1 MRSIGRNTD
10 PGAVALDAT
19 GPSGGSGLVAEAV
32 TKTFGSTTALN
43 GMSATFGRGLVHG
56 LIGENGSGKST
67 FVKIVAG
74 IHRADA
80 GLVGFDGAPLTGS
93 AGAGAAGSTGGTGST
108 ARIACVYQDG
118 SLIDEL
124 TVAQNL
130 DLIVEPGFR
139 PATDGEPWQRAVLDA
154 AGLGDVGLGS
164 RTGDLPGNEQRLVEI
179 AAVLARRP
187 DVILFD
193 ESTSSLDENGVA
205 WVLESMRA
213 AAARGACVIFVTH
226 RLHEVLAV
234 TSHIAILRDGV
245 LVAELPTAGASTERL
260 VRHMAGREVTAF
272 TRRSAARDAA
282 APVVLTGSALRAASC
297 GPIDL
302 TVRRG
307 EIVGIGGAAG
317 NGQAELIRALAGDG
331 LDGGEVTVDGVPLRR
346 AEDAVDVGAVFVSS
360 DRRNE
365 SLSGLLSIRENYT
378 LALDASAGGW
388 WRWLRRR
395 REVARATELADA
407 YDLAR
412 GSIEQPV
419 ATLSGGNQQKVA
431 VGRAVAR
438 EPKVLLIEE
447 PTEGVDV
454 RSRFDI
460 YRSLVTVAEQGT
472 AVVFTSSDA
481 GELRLLADRVV
492 VLARGRSVA
501 ELHGEE
507 VTEEA
512 IVHAFTTAKERQ
524 EEREREHRED
534 PEPGNRRDRPDR
546 RPGRRRDHQRERGA
560 GPARRPGR
568 RSTLTPATFGL
579 LAVLLAGLWIYGT
592 YRDANFGTVGNL
604 GAILQLSLPLALA
617 ALAQLPVLLVGE
629 IDASIGS
636 MMGLIVVLLSFFP
649 AGSPPLL
656 FGLAITAGA
665 VLGAVNALLV
675 VRLRVTAVI
684 ATIATLGIFLG
695 VGRILRPEPS
705 GLINNEL
712 AVLLGQGVAHI
723 PGFFLV
729 VVVLAILVDLWVN
742 GTRAGLRSR
751 AVGYSV
757 VRASQLG
764 VRTARLRAAMFVVA
778 GAIAGLGSVALAAQT
793 GVGDPGS
800 GSGYTLLSIAV
811 PVIGGALLGGGRGSA
826 VGCVLAALFV
836 AEVQDFIP
844 FVDVPTGGYL
854 IAVGVLTIV
863 ALIISTV
870 RPPAAVGGLSRLI
883 SKESRNNA

>member
-1 MRSIGRNTD
+1 MRPTGRNTG
-10 PGAVALDAT
+10 PGAVAIEPAT
-19 GPSGGSGLVAEAV
+19 SDGSGLVAEGV

-43 GMSATFGRGLVHG
+43 GMSATFARGAVHG

-80 GLVGFDGAPLTGS
+80 GLVRFDGTPLTE
-93 AGAGAAGSTGGTGST
+93 AADGV
-108 ARIACVYQDG
+108 RIACVYQDG

-130 DLIVEPGFR
+130 DLIVEPEYR
-139 PATDGEPWQRAVLDA
+139 PAANGTSWQRAVLDA
-154 AGLGDVGLGS
+154 AGLGGIDPAS
-164 RTGDLPGNEQRLVEI
+164 RIGDLPNNEKRLVEI
-179 AAVLARRP
+179 AAVLARRT

-193 ESTSSLDENGVA
+193 ESTSSLDETGVA
-205 WVLESMRA
+205 WVLDSMRA

-234 TSHIAILRDGV
+234 TSDIAILRDGV
-245 LVAELPTAGASTERL
+245 LVAELPTAGASTDEL
-260 VRHMAGREVTAF
+260 VRYMAGREVAAF
-272 TRRSAARDAA
+272 TRRSATAGPD
-282 APVVLTGSALRAASC
+282 APVVLEGRGLRAASC

-302 TVRRG
+302 SVRRG

-317 NGQAELIRALAGDG
+317 NGQGELIRALAGDG
-331 LDGGEVTVDGVPLRR
+331 LDGGTVVVDGVPLRR
-346 AEDAVDVGAVFVSS
+346 AEAAVDVGAVFVSS
-360 DRRNE
+360 DRRDE

-378 LALDASAGGW
+378 LALGASSGGW
-388 WRWLRRR
+388 WRWLPRR

-419 ATLSGGNQQKVA
+419 GTLSGGNQQKVA

-438 EPKVLLIEE
+438 EPKALLIEE

-454 RSRFDI
+454 RSRFEI
-460 YRSLVTVAEQGT
+460 YRSLVAVAEQGT

-501 ELHGEE
+501 ELSGEE

-512 IVHAFTTAKERQ
+512 IVHAFSTAKEQQ
-524 EEREREHRED
+524 EERRHRE
-534 PEPGNRRDRPDR
+534 ERSA
-546 RPGRRRDHQRERGA
+546 GR
-560 GPARRPGR
+560 ARRPGR
-568 RSTLTPATFGL
+568 RSTLTPATFVL
-579 LAVLLAGLWIYGT
+579 LGMLLAGLWVYGA
-592 YRDANFGTVGNL
+592 YRDSNFGTIGNL
-604 GAILQLSLPLALA
+604 STILQLSLPLVLA

-636 MMGLIVVLLSFFP
+636 TMGLIVVLLSFFP
-649 AGSPPLL
+649 ELSPPLL
-656 FGLAITAGA
+656 IGLAVAAGA
-665 VLGAVNALLV
+665 LLGAVNAVLV
-675 VRLRVTAVI
+675 VRLRITAVI

-695 VGRILRPEPS
+695 VGRILRPEPE
-705 GLINNEL
+705 GLINNDL
-712 AVLLGQGVAHI
+712 ATLLGQGVAYI
-723 PGFFLV
+723 PSFFLV
-729 VVVLAILVDLWVN
+729 AVVLAIAFDLWVN

-751 AVGYSV
+751 AVGYSEA
-757 VRASQLG
+757 RASQLG
-764 VRTARLRAAMFVVA
+764 VRTPFFRAAMFVVG

-793 GVGDPGS
+793 GIGDPNS
-800 GSGYTLLSIAV
+800 GSGYLLLSIAV
-811 PVIGGALLGGGRGSA
+811 PVIGGALLTGGRGSA
-826 VGCVLAALFV
+826 IGCVLGAVFV
-836 AEVQDFIP
+836 AEVQNFIP
-844 FVDVPTGGYL
+844 FVDLPTGGYL

-863 ALIISTV
+863 ALTVSAV
-870 RPPAAVGGLSRLI
+870 RPPSAFGGLGLLI
-883 SKESRNNA
+883 SKERRKHA

>member
-1 MRSIGRNTD
+1 MRSTGPGADGRNPR
-10 PGAVALDAT
+10 PGTVALESAA
-19 GPSGGSGLVAEAV
+19 GPGSAADLPAGAAGSGLIAAAL
-32 TKTFGSTTALN
+32 TKTFGSTTALD
-43 GMSATFGRGLVHG
+43 GMSTAFGRGVVHG

-80 GLVGFDGAPLTGS
+80 GLVSFDGVPLTDSSGP
-93 AGAGAAGSTGGTGST
+93 ARGD

-130 DLIVEPGFR
+130 DLIVEPGLR
-139 PATDGEPWQRAVLDA
+139 PAAAGKSWQRTVLDE
-154 AGLGDVGLGS
+154 AGLDGVQLNG
-164 RTGDLPGNEQRLVEI
+164 RAGDLPNNERRLAEI

-193 ESTSSLDENGVA
+193 ESTSSLDERGVG
-205 WVLESMRA
+205 WVLASMRA
-213 AAARGACVIFVTH
+213 AAARGACVVFVTH

-234 TSHIAILRDGV
+234 TADIAILRDGV
-245 LVAELPTAGASTERL
+245 LVAELPTAGASTDQL
-260 VRHMAGREVTAF
+260 VRYMAGREVTAF
-272 TRRSAARDAA
+272 TRRDGVRDVGS
-282 APVVLTGSALRAASC
+282 PVVLTSTALRASAC

-302 TVRRG
+302 AVRRG

-317 NGQAELIRALAGDG
+317 NGQGELIRALAGDG
-331 LDGGEVTVDGVPLRR
+331 LDGGEVRVDGVPLRR
-346 AEDAVDVGAVFVSS
+346 AEAAVDIGAVFVSS
-360 DRRNE
+360 DRRDE

-378 LALDASAGGW
+378 LALDASTGRW

-395 REVARATELADA
+395 REVARAAELADA
-407 YDLAR
+407 YDLTR

-438 EPKVLLIEE
+438 HPKVLLIEE

-460 YRSLVTVAEQGT
+460 YRSLVAVAEEGT
-472 AVVFTSSDA
+472 AVVFASSDA
-481 GELRLLADRVV
+481 SELRLLADRVV

-501 ELHGEE
+501 ELAGDE

-512 IVHAFTTAKERQ
+512 IVHAFSTAKDRQ
-524 EEREREHRED
+524 EEKE
-534 PEPGNRRDRPDR
+534 
-546 RPGRRRDHQRERGA
+546 QQAA
-560 GPARRPGR
+560 GSARRPVR
-568 RSTLTPATFGL
+568 RPRRQLTLTPATFAL
-579 LAVLLAGLWIYGT
+579 LGVLLVGLWVYGA
-592 YRDANFGTVGNL
+592 YRDSNFGTIDNL
-604 GAILQLSLPLALA
+604 GAILQLSIPLALA

-649 AGSPPLL
+649 TGSPALL
-656 FGLAITAGA
+656 FALAIAAGA
-665 VLGAVNALLV
+665 VLGAVNAVLV
-675 VRLRVTAVI
+675 VRLRITAVI

-695 VGRILRPEPS
+695 VGRILRPEPA
-705 GLINNEL
+705 GLINNDL
-712 AVLLGQGVAHI
+712 ATLMGLGVAYI
-723 PGFFLV
+723 PVIFLV
-729 VVVLAILVDLWVN
+729 IVVLAAVIDTWVN
-742 GTRAGLRSR
+742 GTRGGLRSR
-751 AVGYSV
+751 AVGYSA

-764 VRTARLRAAMFVVA
+764 VRTWRFRAAMYVVA
-778 GAIAGLGSVALAAQT
+778 GAIAGVGSVALAAQT
-793 GVGDPGS
+793 GVGDPNS
-800 GSGYTLLSIAV
+800 GSGYVLLSIAV
-811 PVIGGALLGGGRGSA
+811 PVIGGALLAGGRGSA
-826 VGCVLAALFV
+826 IGCVLGAVFV

-844 FVDVPTGGYL
+844 FVDLPTGGYL
-854 IAVGVLTIV
+854 IAVGALTIV

-870 RPPAAVGGLSRLI
+870 RPPASIGGLARLI
-883 SKESRNNA
+883 RTESRKDA